1 MRKSG
6 PANRPRGVTVLL
18 ALVLMFTGL
27 QLLRLWVALQQAA
40 LLASLPLPVPAG
52 YFALSAALSALAA
65 AATAY
70 GLARQR
76 AWAPN
81 ATRGLALG
89 YTAFQWA
96 DRLWLSTDGLPK
108 SPWAFQALWG
118 AVSLSALFVFLATPA
133 VQAYYKKHAIR
144 SEG

>member
-27 QLLRLWVALQQAA
+27 QVLRLWVALQQAA
-40 LLASLPLPVPAG
+40 QLASLPLPVPAG
-52 YFALSAALSALAA
+52 YFALSAGLWALAA

-96 DRLWLSTDGLPK
+96 DRLWLQTNGLHK
-108 SPWAFQALWG
+108 HPWVFQAVWG
-118 AVSLSALFVFLATPA
+118 AVCLSVLFVFLATPA
-133 VQAYYKKHAIR
+133 VQAYYRNTAIR